1 MEVGQLFFSL
11 GFKSQGT
18 AAAEKFE
25 SVTSTLAETSTELLN
40 IFERINNTLEKVA
53 LKMQAVTQ
61 EELDLF
67 KQNQK
72 TSASM
77 KKLGEDFQDFA
88 KEQKKQ
94 GQESKRGA
102 GLYQMFVDK
111 LDGSIGKINRVRL
124 QVMGVAASMV
134 YLTKRSS
141 DYAASLTK
149 FTNLTGLSAQQLQV
163 FQRQAALSG
172 IGADEVTGAV
182 QELQQAAVDIQL
194 GKGNT
199 STWSLL
205 GIKPGVD
212 PFQQIESIKKA
223 MANMSAPLYTNLARS
238 AGLSDELISFLREI
252 KDIPPP
258 DKNMILSEDEIKELK
273 EFNIM
278 FNKALEGFKVALM
291 KIGQLIIPITRPLVQ
306 AFDRLGWALRNL
318 SDYMNRW
325 GIATKMIFT
334 AIGVAVS
341 ALLMKLWPMQAAFV
355 VILLILDDFITWMQG
370 GDSVIGRVMGFM
382 TKAIEFAKET
392 IDSFFGWLRDK
403 LMNIT
408 DIPGIKQL
416 VGLLTTLS
424 PFASPFK
431 EQEAAKTGTSAF
443 VPYGAEMGGPAG
455 AQTVNNN
462 IQISVPGVTDPEA
475 FAKQLSD
482 ALKRQNTDGY
492 FQNGASGR

>member
-11 GFKSQGT
+11 GFKSEGT

-25 SVTSTLAETSTELLN
+25 TVTSTLAQTSTELLN

-53 LKMQAVTQ
+53 MKMGAVTQ

-77 KKLGEDFQDFA
+77 QQLGEEFKEFA
-88 KEQKKQ
+88 EEQSKQ
-94 GQESKRGA
+94 GNQSKKSA

-111 LDGSIGKINRVRL
+111 LDGSIGKLNRVKV
-124 QVMGVAASMV
+124 QVMAVASSMV

-141 DYAASLTK
+141 DYAASLTR
-149 FTNLTGLSAQQLQV
+149 FTNLTGLSAQKLQV

-172 IGADEVTGAV
+172 IGAEEVTSAV

-223 MANMSAPLYTNLARS
+223 MGNMSAPLYTNLARS

-258 DKNMILSEDEIKELK
+258 DKNMILSEDEISELK
-273 EFNIM
+273 AFNIM
-278 FNKALEGFKVALM
+278 FNKALEGFKVGLI
-291 KIGQLIIPITRPLVQ
+291 KIGQLLIPVTRPLVQ
-306 AFDRLGWALRNL
+306 AFDRLGWAMRNL
-318 SDYMNRW
+318 SDWMNKW
-325 GIATKMIFT
+325 GTATKAIFT
-334 AIGVAVS
+334 FIGVALSV
-341 ALLMKLWPMQAAFV
+341 LMVKLWPVQAAFV
-355 VILLILDDFITWMQG
+355 AILILLDDFITFMQG
-370 GDSVIGRVMGFM
+370 GDSLIGRFFKLIPTILEAIKVQIGSFIDWVSEKFKNFSAMKTLIEM
-382 TKAIEFAKET
+382 VKAINPLLGGLGGY
-392 IDSFFGWLRDK
+392 IYDK
-403 LMNIT
+403 FSGGAPGGTPMAPSAAMN
-408 DIPGIKQL
+408 QNN
-416 VGLLTTLS
+416 
-424 PFASPFK
+424 
-431 EQEAAKTGTSAF
+431 
-443 VPYGAEMGGPAG
+443 
-455 AQTVNNN
+455 AQTVTNN
-462 IQISVPGVTDPEA
+462 IQITVPGSTDPEA
-475 FAKQLSD
+475 FAKQLGD